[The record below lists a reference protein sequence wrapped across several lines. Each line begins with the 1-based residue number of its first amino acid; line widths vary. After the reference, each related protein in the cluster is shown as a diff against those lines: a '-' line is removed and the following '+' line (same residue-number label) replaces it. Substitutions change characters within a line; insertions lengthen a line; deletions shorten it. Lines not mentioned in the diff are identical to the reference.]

1 MSDGAPV
8 EVIVAAFNDEDGA
21 ERALQ
26 SLKEAKSEH
35 LIGINDCAILKK
47 DGDGK
52 LHIDET
58 ADVSGTKGMAI
69 GGVAGGAIG
78 LIAGPALIVPA
89 AIGALVGGLATKM
102 RSSGFDDR
110 RLKGIGESLK
120 PGSSAI
126 LAVVEHKWVLEVE
139 KDLANEGADM
149 LTEALEADIAEQLEA
164 GHDVAFTALAT
175 QGGFAQSQH
184 ARGRDEVESGVVV
197 SEDSTRGVQYIAT
210 PGGFAAR
217 KVSTKR

>member
-8 EVIVAAFNDEDGA
+8 QVIVAAFNDEDGA

-35 LIGINDCAILKK
+35 LIGITDCAILKK
-47 DGDGK
+47 DDDGK

-58 ADVSGTKGMAI
+58 ADVSGKKGMAI

-102 RSSGFDDR
+102 RSSGFDDT

-120 PGSSAI
+120 PGSSAV

-139 KDLANEGADM
+139 NDLANEGADM

-175 QGGFAQSQH
+175 QGGFSPSQH

-197 SEDSTRGVQYIAT
+197 SEDSMRGVQYIAT